1 MIEPA
6 FSWIVGFLTHWT
18 IMGTPQN
25 AFFRIDR
32 REKMLTNGSNTE
44 GGGKEE
50 KEIHGKK
57 GNSWWIVLIKSKIV
71 KTVVFCS
78 RMKNDTYY
86 SRGMG

>member
-1 MIEPA
+1 
-6 FSWIVGFLTHWT
+6 
-18 IMGTPQN
+18 
-25 AFFRIDR
+25 
-32 REKMLTNGSNTE
+32 MLTNGSNTE

>member
-1 MIEPA
+1 MQTLIKNSRIIGNKEV
-6 FSWIVGFLTHWT
+6 FKY
-18 IMGTPQN
+18 

-57 GNSWWIVLIKSKIV
+57 GNS
-71 KTVVFCS
+71 
-78 RMKNDTYY
+78 
-86 SRGMG
+86 

>member
-1 MIEPA
+1 
-6 FSWIVGFLTHWT
+6 
-18 IMGTPQN
+18 
-25 AFFRIDR
+25 
-32 REKMLTNGSNTE
+32 MLTNGSNTE

-57 GNSWWIVLIKSKIV
+57 GNSWWTVLIKSKIV